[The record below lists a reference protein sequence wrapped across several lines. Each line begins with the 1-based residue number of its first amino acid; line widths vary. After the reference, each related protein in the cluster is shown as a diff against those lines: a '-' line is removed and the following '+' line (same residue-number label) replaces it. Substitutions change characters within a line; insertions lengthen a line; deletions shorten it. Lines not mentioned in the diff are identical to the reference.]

1 MAGDTPKMTAPNH
14 ELKTIS
20 DEIYERYGK
29 PLERDHW
36 GKYAAIFPDGRTIIG
51 DTLHGVTEEAI
62 ATFGRGSFFF
72 KIGPR
77 AVGKIR

>member
-1 MAGDTPKMTAPNH
+1 MTAEPR
-14 ELKTIS
+14 ELKKQS
-20 DEIYERYGK
+20 DEIYQQYGK

-36 GKYAAIFPDGRTIIG
+36 GRYVAIFPDGRTIMG

-62 ATFGRGSFFF
+62 TTFGRGSFFF